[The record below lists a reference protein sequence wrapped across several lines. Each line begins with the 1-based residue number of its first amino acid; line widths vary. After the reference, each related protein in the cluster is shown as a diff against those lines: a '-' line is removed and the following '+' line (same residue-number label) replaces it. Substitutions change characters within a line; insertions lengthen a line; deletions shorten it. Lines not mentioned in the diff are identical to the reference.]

1 MQGDYY
7 YVYVDT
13 VHSLRDGYRQQAIG
27 MDFEHDAG
35 EGGRWGGLGGQRWRM
50 TDEAQA
56 DACGRHGNG
65 GPYMRGEEGGGRG
78 TIEHGANTRQNKT
91 KNAIETV
98 REETS
103 WTTREKH
110 R

>member
-13 VHSLRDGYRQQAIG
+13 VHSLRDGYRQQAID

-56 DACGRHGNG
+56 DVAGMETKDRICVERKEDGSGSSMAQIHD
-65 GPYMRGEEGGGRG
+65 
-78 TIEHGANTRQNKT
+78 KT
-91 KNAIETV
+91 KQRTQ
-98 REETS
+98 
-103 WTTREKH
+103 
-110 R
+110 

>member
-13 VHSLRDGYRQQAIG
+13 VHSLRDGYRQQAID

-35 EGGRWGGLGGQRWRM
+35 GEGRWSGLGGQRWRM
-50 TDEAQA
+50 TDEVQA

-65 GPYMRGEEGGGRG
+65 GPYMRGEKEEDGSGSSMAQ
-78 TIEHGANTRQNKT
+78 IHDKT
-91 KNAIETV
+91 KQRTQ
-98 REETS
+98 
-103 WTTREKH
+103 
-110 R
+110 